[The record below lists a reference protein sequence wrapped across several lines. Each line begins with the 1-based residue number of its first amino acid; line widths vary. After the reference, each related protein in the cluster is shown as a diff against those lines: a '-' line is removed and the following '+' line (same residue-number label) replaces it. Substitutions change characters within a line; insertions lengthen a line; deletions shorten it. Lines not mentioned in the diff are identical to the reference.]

1 MFAVWYLA
9 FLLTL
14 SGQTPNSCLPTLRF
28 SSETSANHDAG
39 KQAELELD
47 KAETAFDYA
56 RDAYHTGNID
66 KGDAELDGMTKALHA
81 CEESLETA
89 HKARYYKKAEL
100 RVANLQRRMASL
112 LDDIELPRRGWAEQT
127 NRELDTIHDRLL
139 AGVMRK

>member
-1 MFAVWYLA
+1 MFAVLYLA

-14 SGQTPNSCLPTLRF
+14 SGQTSNSCVPGFRF
-28 SSETSANHDAG
+28 SSEANADHEAG
-39 KQAELELD
+39 KRAEMELN
-47 KAETAFDYA
+47 KAETAFDDA
-56 RDAYHTGNID
+56 RDAYHTGDID
-66 KGDAELDGMTKALHA
+66 KGDADLDGMTKALHL
-81 CEESLETA
+81 CVESLETA

-112 LDDIELPRRGWAEQT
+112 LDDIDLPRRGWAEQT

>member
-1 MFAVWYLA
+1 MFAVCYLA
-9 FLLTL
+9 FFLILN
-14 SGQTPNSCLPTLRF
+14 GQESNSCLPASRF
-28 SSETSANHDAG
+28 NSETNLDHDAG
-39 KQAELELD
+39 KQAEMELT
-47 KAETAFDYA
+47 KAETAFDDA
-56 RDAYHTGNID
+56 RDAYHKGDID

-81 CEESLETA
+81 CVNSLETA